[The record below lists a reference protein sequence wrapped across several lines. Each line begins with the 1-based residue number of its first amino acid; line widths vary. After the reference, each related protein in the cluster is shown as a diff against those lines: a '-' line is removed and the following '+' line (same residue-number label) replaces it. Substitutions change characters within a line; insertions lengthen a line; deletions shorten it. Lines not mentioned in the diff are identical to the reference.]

1 MQWYE
6 IMPFDDLWIGEML
19 GVEVGG
25 VKVLLLNVEDEVR
38 AYLDR
43 CPHRASVL
51 SEGNLEG
58 LTLTCAT
65 HLWEFNALTG
75 RGINPESSQLIR
87 FPVRI
92 ENGMIYVEVPEADA
106 IPQHVDEGR
115 RGALTRPLGRRME
128 RGGAPV
134 RSPPRCSRSGQS

>member
-43 CPHRASVL
+43 CPHRASLL

-65 HLWEFNALTG
+65 HLWEFNAVTG
-75 RGINPESSQLIR
+75 RGINPERSRLIS

-92 ENGMIYVEVPEADA
+92 ENGMICVELPEVDA
-106 IPQHVDEGR
+106 F
-115 RGALTRPLGRRME
+115 
-128 RGGAPV
+128 
-134 RSPPRCSRSGQS
+134 SSF

>member
-1 MQWYE
+1 MFERKRDWAMQRHE
-6 IMPFDDLWIGEML
+6 IMPFDDLWIGEMV
-19 GVEVGG
+19 GVEVAG
-25 VKVLLLNVEDEVR
+25 VKVLLLNVEDEIR

-43 CPHRASVL
+43 CPHRASLL

-65 HLWEFNALTG
+65 HLWEFNALSG

-92 ENGMIYVEVPEADA
+92 ENGMIYVEIPETNA
-106 IPQHVDEGR
+106 IPQYVDAGE
-115 RGALTRPLGRRME
+115 E
-128 RGGAPV
+128 
-134 RSPPRCSRSGQS
+134 

>member
-1 MQWYE
+1 MFKRRDLGMQRYE

-25 VKVLLLNVEDEVR
+25 VKILLLNVEDEVQ

-43 CPHRASVL
+43 CPHRASAL
-51 SEGNLEG
+51 SEGMLDG

-65 HLWEFNALTG
+65 HLWEFNVLTG
-75 RGINPESSQLIR
+75 RGINPESSELIR

-92 ENGMIYVEVPEADA
+92 ENGMIYVEIPEVGT
-106 IPQHVDEGR
+106 IPQHVDEG
-115 RGALTRPLGRRME
+115 E
-128 RGGAPV
+128 D
-134 RSPPRCSRSGQS
+134 

>member
-6 IMPFDDLWIGEML
+6 IMPLDDLWIGEML
-19 GVEVGG
+19 GVEAGG
-25 VKVLLLNVEDEVR
+25 VKVLLINVEGAVQ

-43 CPHRASVL
+43 CPHRASAL
-51 SEGNLEG
+51 SEGTFEG

-75 RGINPESSQLIR
+75 RGINPESCKLVR

-92 ENGMIYVEVPEADA
+92 KNEMIYVEVPGADT
-106 IPQHVDEGR
+106 ISQHVDEGEE
-115 RGALTRPLGRRME
+115 GN
-128 RGGAPV
+128 
-134 RSPPRCSRSGQS
+134 

>member
-1 MQWYE
+1 MQWHE
-6 IMPFDDLWIGEML
+6 IMPFDDLWIGEMQ

-25 VKVLLLNVEDEVR
+25 VKILLLNVEDEVR

-43 CPHRASVL
+43 CPHRASML

-58 LTLTCAT
+58 FTLTCAT

-75 RGINPESSQLIR
+75 RGINPESCQLIR

-92 ENGMIYVEVPEADA
+92 ENGMISVEIPEAGA
-106 IPQHVDEGR
+106 IPLPIDAGEE
-115 RGALTRPLGRRME
+115 AK
-128 RGGAPV
+128 
-134 RSPPRCSRSGQS
+134 

>member
-6 IMPFDDLWIGEML
+6 IIPFDDLWIGEML

-51 SEGNLEG
+51 SEGNLKG

-92 ENGMIYVEVPEADA
+92 ENGMICVKVPEAGT
-106 IPQHVDEGR
+106 IPQHVDEG
-115 RGALTRPLGRRME
+115 E
-128 RGGAPV
+128 D
-134 RSPPRCSRSGQS
+134 

>member
-1 MQWYE
+1 VQWCE
-6 IMPFDDLWIGEML
+6 IMPLDDLWIGEML

-25 VKVLLLNVEDEVR
+25 VKILLLNVEGAVQ

-51 SEGNLEG
+51 SEGNFEG

-75 RGINPESSQLIR
+75 GGINPESCKLTR

-92 ENGMIYVEVPEADA
+92 ENEMIYVQVPEAGA
-106 IPQHVDEGR
+106 I
-115 RGALTRPLGRRME
+115 L
-128 RGGAPV
+128 
-134 RSPPRCSRSGQS
+134 

>member
-43 CPHRASVL
+43 CPHRASPL
-51 SEGNLEG
+51 SEGNLDG
-58 LTLTCAT
+58 RTLICAT
-65 HLWEFNALTG
+65 HLWEFDALTG
-75 RGINPESSQLIR
+75 GGINPERSRLIR
-87 FPVRI
+87 FPIRI
-92 ENGMIYVEVPEADA
+92 EQGIIYVELPEANA
-106 IPQHVDEGR
+106 IPHHIDEG
-115 RGALTRPLGRRME
+115 E
-128 RGGAPV
+128 E
-134 RSPPRCSRSGQS
+134 

>member
-25 VKVLLLNVEDEVR
+25 VNLLLLNVEDDVR
-38 AYLDR
+38 AFLDR
-43 CPHRASVL
+43 CPHRASPL

-65 HLWEFNALTG
+65 HLWEFNVMTG
-75 RGINPESSQLIR
+75 RWINPESSELIR
-87 FPVRI
+87 FPVRV
-92 ENGMIYVEVPEADA
+92 ENGMIYVEVPEAGA
-106 IPQHVDEGR
+106 VPQHVDQGED
-115 RGALTRPLGRRME
+115 
-128 RGGAPV
+128 
-134 RSPPRCSRSGQS
+134 

>member
-1 MQWYE
+1 MQRYE
-6 IMPFDDLWIGEML
+6 IMPFDDLWIGEVL

-25 VKVLLLNVEDEVR
+25 VKILLLNVEDEVR

-43 CPHRASVL
+43 CPHRASAL

-65 HLWEFNALTG
+65 HFWEFNALTG
-75 RGINPESSQLIR
+75 RGINPETSELIP

-92 ENGMIYVEVPEADA
+92 ENAMIYADVPEPCA
-106 IPQHVDEGR
+106 IPH
-115 RGALTRPLGRRME
+115 
-128 RGGAPV
+128 
-134 RSPPRCSRSGQS
+134 

>member
-1 MQWYE
+1 MPWYE
-6 IMPFDDLWIGEML
+6 IMPLDDIWIGELL
-19 GVEVGG
+19 GVEAGG
-25 VKVLLLNVEDEVR
+25 VKILLINVEGAVQ

-43 CPHRASVL
+43 CPHRASQL

-58 LTLTCAT
+58 LILTCAT

-75 RGINPESSQLIR
+75 RGINPESSKLIR

-106 IPQHVDEGR
+106 IPQHIDEG
-115 RGALTRPLGRRME
+115 E
-128 RGGAPV
+128 D
-134 RSPPRCSRSGQS
+134 

>member
-6 IMPFDDLWIGEML
+6 IMQLDDLWIGEML
-19 GVEVGG
+19 GVEAGG
-25 VKVLLLNVEDEVR
+25 VKVLLINVEGAVQ

-43 CPHRASVL
+43 CPHRASAL
-51 SEGNLEG
+51 SEGNLED

-75 RGINPESSQLIR
+75 RGINPESSKLIR

-92 ENGMIYVEVPEADA
+92 ENGMICVAVPEAGT
-106 IPQHVDEGR
+106 IPQHVDEG
-115 RGALTRPLGRRME
+115 E
-128 RGGAPV
+128 D
-134 RSPPRCSRSGQS
+134 

>member
-19 GVEVGG
+19 GVEVEG

-43 CPHRASVL
+43 CPHRASPL
-51 SEGNLEG
+51 SEGNLAG

-65 HLWEFNALTG
+65 HLWEFNAATG
-75 RGINPESSQLIR
+75 GGSIR
-87 FPVRI
+87 KAA
-92 ENGMIYVEVPEADA
+92 G
-106 IPQHVDEGR
+106 
-115 RGALTRPLGRRME
+115 
-128 RGGAPV
+128 
-134 RSPPRCSRSGQS
+134 